1 MNSSAREAE
10 QRKAMKSTDRE
21 AKLSTDMD
29 AELAATESE
38 MASIIQ
44 SLIEKKKNKKKMLQE
59 EDEVEQVKTC
69 RLLSSGLS

>member
-1 MNSSAREAE
+1 
-10 QRKAMKSTDRE
+10 
-21 AKLSTDMD
+21 MD

-59 EDEVEQVKTC
+59 EEEVEQVKTC
-69 RLLSSGLS
+69 R